1 MKTYVVWKLANT
13 MEKNQAG
20 KWVGIVES
28 VAISMRVN
36 RGGFTEN
43 VAFKQSPRREEGV
56 SHVCTW
62 RKSTLGEVLDAEFAW
77 HVQSNEGAQWG
88 WGEPGR
94 DESCSRRLGAGR
106 RASQSAAW
114 LHLLQRRRDATRTS
128 EWHYLTSIL
137 RSLWQ
142 QCWKWIQGI
151 SGRIRKTS
159 G

>member
-62 RKSTLGEVLDAEFAW
+62 RKSTLGEVLDAEFA
-77 HVQSNEGAQWG
+77 
-88 WGEPGR
+88 
-94 DESCSRRLGAGR
+94 
-106 RASQSAAW
+106 
-114 LHLLQRRRDATRTS
+114 
-128 EWHYLTSIL
+128 
-137 RSLWQ
+137 
-142 QCWKWIQGI
+142 
-151 SGRIRKTS
+151 
-159 G
+159 